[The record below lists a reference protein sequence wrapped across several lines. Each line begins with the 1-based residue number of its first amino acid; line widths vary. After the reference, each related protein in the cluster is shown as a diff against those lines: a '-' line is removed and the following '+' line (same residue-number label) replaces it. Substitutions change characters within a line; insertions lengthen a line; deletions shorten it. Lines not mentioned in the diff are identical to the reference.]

1 MTTKIVPGVLIATP
15 NAEQVAFE
23 ASTRIAKTIRDAIE
37 ARGSAAIALSGGNTP
52 RAAYQRL
59 AKEPGIDWSKV
70 EVFWVDERAVSASDD
85 RSNYHWAKE
94 TLLDPAGVPAS
105 RVHRMPGEA
114 KDLDAAAREYEALVR
129 ARVKPEA
136 GDVPAFDLLV
146 LGIGDDGHTAS
157 LFPFEPAVDVTD
169 RLVVAVPARGTRE
182 ARLTLTVPVI
192 EAARGVIVLAVGK
205 AKNGP
210 LERAWLVS
218 GTFSDTPARV
228 IRNSRGAITWVID
241 RAAGGIGD

>member
-23 ASTRIAKTIRDAIE
+23 AATRMGKTIRDAID
-37 ARGSAAIALSGGNTP
+37 ARGSASVALSGGTTP
-52 RAAYQRL
+52 RAAYERL
-59 AKEPGIDWSKV
+59 GREPIDWSKV
-70 EVFWVDERAVSASDD
+70 NLFWVDERAVPAGDA
-85 RSNYHWAKE
+85 RSNYRLVKE
-94 TLLDPAGVPAS
+94 TLLDPAKVEAS
-105 RVHRMPGEA
+105 RVHRMAADAP
-114 KDLDAAAREYEALVR
+114 DLDAAARDYER
-129 ARVKPEA
+129 TIRKHVKPDG

-157 LFPFEPAVDVTD
+157 LFPFQPAVEVTD
-169 RLVVAVPARGTRE
+169 RLVVGVPEAPGRE
-182 ARLTLTVPVI
+182 ARLTITVPVI
-192 EAARGVIVLAVGK
+192 EAARAAIVIAVGK
-205 AKNGP
+205 AKNAP

-228 IRNSRGAITWVID
+228 IRNMRGAITWVID